1 MVHNIES
8 LLGQIVVGST
18 VYYMSP
24 EPEFAIR
31 KSTVEKV
38 IENISLKPIHMNK
51 VYVLANGQRM
61 RWYQTYA
68 TRESAN
74 AALVE
79 KLKSQLQMHK
89 LQFENLRHI
98 IDQEERSLERINNQL
113 LKTTIK
119 LKNYE
124 N

>member
-1 MVHNIES
+1 MAHNIEA

-31 KSTVEKV
+31 KSIVAEVHK
-38 IENISLKPIHMNK
+38 NIVHKPFLMNK
-51 VYVLANGQRM
+51 VYVLANGQRL
-61 RWYQTYA
+61 RWHQAYA

-79 KLKSQLQMHK
+79 KLKSQLLMHK
-89 LQFENLRHI
+89 IQFENLRHI
-98 IDQEERSLERINNQL
+98 IEQEERSLERIERKNNG
-113 LKTTIK
+113 I
-119 LKNYE
+119 NHE

>member
-38 IENISLKPIHMNK
+38 IENISLKPIPMNK

-61 RWYQTYA
+61 RWYQAYA

-98 IDQEERSLERINNQL
+98 IDQEERSLKRINNQL
-113 LKTTIK
+113 FKNNDKTEK
-119 LKNYE
+119 P
-124 N
+124 